1 MQQPGRG
8 SLCSLIVGSEPKLMK
23 NEKKE
28 KKEKKKKKKKK
39 KMKRK
44 KLEVKMQNVNC

>member
-8 SLCSLIVGSEPKLMK
+8 SLCSLIVGNEPKLMK

-28 KKEKKKKKKKK
+28 KEKKEKKKK
-39 KMKRK
+39 RK
-44 KLEVKMQNVNC
+44 ENEEKTT